1 VAATFKL
8 FKLKLTE
15 SKKKINAM
23 EIKQQSQ
30 GFRKMRRV
38 AGKIEDPE
46 KIKDV

>member
-1 VAATFKL
+1 
-8 FKLKLTE
+8 
-15 SKKKINAM
+15 M

-46 KIKDV
+46 KIKNV